1 MVGLQNRQELFTTT
15 SAEHQARLRDLLE
28 AHEIEYVVRLDLP
41 IATLPQQGGRK
52 YRIFVTPKEVEQARA
67 LLARLQPA
75 I

>member
-52 YRIFVTPKEVEQARA
+52 
-67 LLARLQPA
+67 
-75 I
+75 